1 MNNTPAHKYLP
12 TLENYL
18 QTPRGEPGWLCTF
31 YSHDEHGEISVP
43 IQEYV
48 LNDTRVKLNDFL
60 PEGLTPT
67 WSIKLEGK
75 LNVPNTDLY
84 ELGLTVAG
92 SLFPI
97 YQLL

>member
-1 MNNTPAHKYLP
+1 M
-12 TLENYL
+12 
-18 QTPRGEPGWLCTF
+18 
-31 YSHDEHGEISVP
+31 SVP
-43 IQEYV
+43 VQQFV

-75 LNVPNTDLY
+75 LTIDKNCLF

-92 SLFPI
+92 MF
-97 YQLL
+97 LLCH